1 MPELFVPP
9 SKSVVTAEIA
19 VSETVSPWPS
29 ESFGEEPLAE
39 GADGQPGPTLLT
51 AVDILFFYG
60 RSDRGDPVLYQVNV
74 AEGSLALVSEP
85 PALFPTALDG
95 LLAAEPT
102 IAPWLEPESPEPES
116 PESEAP
122 ELEALES
129 ESSELEAPESESP
142 ESKALEPTSLEPK
155 ALPIDLKP
163 ETLEPKF
170 LEIET
175 LEPKALEPKALE
187 PETLESH
194 ALEPEALPTALE
206 PETLEPKVLPTDSL
220 GMESTEVESP
230 AADQL
235 TMPPAAAEAMV
246 FTLVQGTDAKNF
258 LIGSAAD
265 NALFG
270 FGGDDL
276 ILTAGGNNLAFGGAG
291 NDTIIG
297 GPGDDI
303 LFGGAGNDVI
313 EGGAG
318 NDHLFGGDGDD
329 ILYGGAG
336 ANVLVGAAGAD
347 IFRLG
352 TPGAYGGA
360 LVGATEL
367 DVLPDTIVDF
377 SIAEGDR
384 LDFSLIAAQPAF
396 AGVELLPFL
405 SFVQVEAN
413 TEVQVTTPL
422 GQTTTEAILLDVE
435 ADTITPSSLSFTTPA
450 GLPLLK

>member
-1 MPELFVPP
+1 MPKLFVPP

-19 VSETVSPWPS
+19 VSETVIPWQS
-29 ESFGEEPLAE
+29 EALGEEPFADQV
-39 GADGQPGPTLLT
+39 DGQAPPALLT
-51 AVDILFFYG
+51 TVDTFFFY
-60 RSDRGDPVLYQVNV
+60 DRAESGDPVLYQVNV
-74 AEGSLALVSEP
+74 AEGSLVLVSKP
-85 PALFPTALDG
+85 PGLFPTALNG

-102 IAPWLEPESPEPES
+102 IAPWLEPEFL
-116 PESEAP
+116 ESEA
-122 ELEALES
+122 
-129 ESSELEAPESESP
+129 
-142 ESKALEPTSLEPK
+142 LEPDT
-155 ALPIDLKP
+155 
-163 ETLEPKF
+163 
-170 LEIET
+170 
-175 LEPKALEPKALE
+175 
-187 PETLESH
+187 
-194 ALEPEALPTALE
+194 LEPEALESKALKPNVLE
-206 PETLEPKVLPTDSL
+206 PEALSTDSPGL
-220 GMESTEVESP
+220 ESIGADSP
-230 AADQL
+230 EADTL
-235 TMPPAAAEAMV
+235 AMPPAATETSV
-246 FTLVQGTDAKNF
+246 FTLVQGTNGKNF
-258 LIGSAAD
+258 LIGSTAD

-303 LFGGAGNDVI
+303 LFGGLGDDVL

-336 ANVLVGAAGAD
+336 ANVLVGGAGAD

-352 TPGAYGGA
+352 TPGAYGGV
-360 LVGATEL
+360 LVGATEV
-367 DVLPDTIVDF
+367 DVMPDTIVDF

-384 LDFSLIAAQPAF
+384 LDLSLIAAQPAF

-405 SFVQVEAN
+405 SFVQVGAN
-413 TEVQVTTPL
+413 TEVQVATPL

>member
-19 VSETVSPWPS
+19 VSETVMPWQS
-29 ESFGEEPLAE
+29 EVLGEEPLADQ
-39 GADGQPGPTLLT
+39 ADGQPSPTLLT
-51 AVDILFFYG
+51 AVDTLFFYG
-60 RSDRGDPVLYQVNV
+60 RSDSGDPVLYQVNV
-74 AEGSLALVSEP
+74 AEGSLALVNEP
-85 PALFPTALDG
+85 PTLFPTALDG

-102 IAPWLEPESPEPES
+102 VAPWLEPESPEPE
-116 PESEAP
+116 
-122 ELEALES
+122 
-129 ESSELEAPESESP
+129 
-142 ESKALEPTSLEPK
+142 
-155 ALPIDLKP
+155 
-163 ETLEPKF
+163 
-170 LEIET
+170 
-175 LEPKALEPKALE
+175 
-187 PETLESH
+187 
-194 ALEPEALPTALE
+194 ALEPEALESEALE
-206 PETLEPKVLPTDSL
+206 PNAIPTDSL
-220 GMESTEVESP
+220 GLESTEVESP
-230 AADQL
+230 EADQQP
-235 TMPPAAAEAMV
+235 MPPAAAEAAV

-303 LFGGAGNDVI
+303 LFGGDGDDVL

-336 ANVLVGAAGAD
+336 ANVLVGGAGAD

-377 SIAEGDR
+377 SIAEGDI
-384 LDFSLIAAQPAF
+384 LDFSPVIAQSAF
-396 AGVELLPFL
+396 AGVDLLPYL
-405 SFVQVEAN
+405 SFVQVGAN
-413 TEVQVTTPL
+413 THVQVTTPL

-435 ADTITPSSLSFTTPA
+435 ADTITPSSLSFTTPDR
-450 GLPLLK
+450 LPLLK

>member
-1 MPELFVPP
+1 MSDLFVPP
-9 SKSVVTAEIA
+9 PKSMATAEVVVNAAAIPLPA
-19 VSETVSPWPS
+19 QSPEEQPLEEQPPEEQPPEQTSLTPASLTTVDT
-29 ESFGEEPLAE
+29 F
-39 GADGQPGPTLLT
+39 
-51 AVDILFFYG
+51 FFYG
-60 RSDRGDPVLYQVNV
+60 YSDNGDPALYQVNV
-74 AEGSLALVSEP
+74 STGSLEIVSEP
-85 PALFPTALDG
+85 PELFPTALDS

-102 IAPWLEPESPEPES
+102 IAPWLEPNVAPTQDNVPTPESPEPES
-116 PESEAP
+116 PEP
-122 ELEALES
+122 E
-129 ESSELEAPESESP
+129 
-142 ESKALEPTSLEPK
+142 SLEPEV
-155 ALPIDLKP
+155 L
-163 ETLEPKF
+163 ET
-170 LEIET
+170 
-175 LEPKALEPKALE
+175 
-187 PETLESH
+187 
-194 ALEPEALPTALE
+194 EALPTPPPVLGSEGAAPLE
-206 PETLEPKVLPTDSL
+206 T
-220 GMESTEVESP
+220 
-230 AADQL
+230 ADL
-235 TMPPAAAEAMV
+235 TMPPATADPSV
-246 FTLVQGTDAKNF
+246 FTLVQGTDGKNF
-258 LIGSAAD
+258 LIGSVAD

-276 ILTAGGNNLAFGGAG
+276 ILTDRGNNLAFGGEG

-303 LFGGAGNDVI
+303 LFGGLGNDAL

-336 ANVLVGAAGAD
+336 ANVLVGGAGAD

-377 SIAEGDR
+377 SMAEGDL
-384 LDFSLIAAQPAF
+384 LDFSLVAAQPAF
-396 AGVELLPFL
+396 VGVELLPFL
-405 SFVQVEAN
+405 SFVQVGAN

-422 GQTTTEAILLDVE
+422 GQTTTEAILLNVE